1 MADFDSQDIALLIAA
16 VQHYKQYS
24 QRQRQQRSQEG
35 WDTTEQWVRIR
46 SLDSIEETL
55 FEWLEH
61 SSDPAS
67 TNKLL

>member
-24 QRQRQQRSQEG
+24 QRQRQQRAQKG
-35 WDTTEQWVRIR
+35 WDTTEQWARIR

-67 TNKLL
+67 AKKLL